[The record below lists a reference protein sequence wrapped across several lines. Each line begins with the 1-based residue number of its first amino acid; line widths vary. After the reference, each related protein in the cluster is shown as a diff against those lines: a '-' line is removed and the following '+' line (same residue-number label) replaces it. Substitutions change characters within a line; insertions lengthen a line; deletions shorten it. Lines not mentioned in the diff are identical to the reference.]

1 MEIKKIYPESAAADK
16 RLVYK
21 LTRGESTTIQKM
33 AGTEIAPVAWC
44 IRDDTNSKNEE
55 VTILTIMDNSGI
67 VYSTISSTFM
77 REFTAIAELMGE
89 DDYSIM
95 VTSGKTKA
103 GRDFMNCTLI

>member
-1 MEIKKIYPESAAADK
+1 MEIKKIYPETAATDK

-21 LTRGESTTIQKM
+21 LTRGGTTIQKM

-44 IRDDTNSKNEE
+44 IRDDTNSKNED

-67 VYSTISSTFM
+67 VYSTISGTFI
-77 REFTAIAELMGE
+77 REFTAIAELMGD

-95 VTSGKTKA
+95 VTTGKTKA
-103 GRDFMNCTLI
+103 GRDFMSCTLI